1 MDYLK
6 NFYDQENLREEV
18 KAYFFRVLDEEV
30 LKQAYK
36 EGNVTG
42 YKEARQVIKQA
53 FIKLNNEYGKEETKQ
68 KDNPAR

>member
-36 EGNVTG
+36 E
-42 YKEARQVIKQA
+42 ARQVIKQA